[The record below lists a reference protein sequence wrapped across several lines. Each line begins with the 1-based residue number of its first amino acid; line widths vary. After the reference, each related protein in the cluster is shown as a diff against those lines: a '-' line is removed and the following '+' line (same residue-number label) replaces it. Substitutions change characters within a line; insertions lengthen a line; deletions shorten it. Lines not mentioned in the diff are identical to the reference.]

1 VIGATAEALL
11 RKLRRS
17 GDDLIDAGR
26 RQVGDTAETIAK
38 RADGDVS
45 VYQSINPSTGQVDY
59 VGITNNI
66 DRRATEHLRSKGI
79 RITEISGLNNLS
91 RSDAKAVEQ
100 VLIELHGLDKNGGT
114 LLNLINSIAP
124 SNPVYAESLRRGK
137 ELLNQAGY
145 PGI

>member
-1 VIGATAEALL
+1 MIGATAEALL